1 MQPIHVTLALGKETK
16 GTYRFENNDSE
27 AAISTVYVRKDAF
40 KGEKPPQSI
49 RLLVEAAE
57 PALTR

>member
-1 MQPIHVTLALGKETK
+1 MQPIHIALTLGKETK
-16 GTYRFENNDSE
+16 GTYRFENDDNE
-27 AAISTVYVRKDAF
+27 AAVSTLYVRKDAF

-57 PALTR
+57 PDPSR

>member
-1 MQPIHVTLALGKETK
+1 MQPIHVTLTLGKETK
-16 GTYRFENNDSE
+16 GTYRFENNDAE
-27 AAISTVYVRKDAF
+27 AAITTVYVRKDAF